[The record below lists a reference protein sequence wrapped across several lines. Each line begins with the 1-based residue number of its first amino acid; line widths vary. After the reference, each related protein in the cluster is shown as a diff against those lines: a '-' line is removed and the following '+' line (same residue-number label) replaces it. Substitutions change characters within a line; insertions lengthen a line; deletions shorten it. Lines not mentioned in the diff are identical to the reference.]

1 MHIIYTHVE
10 THMHTQGFHICLA
23 LEAVMDD
30 LKQNNNISSPTKQEY
45 KTGRKTES
53 ESRKNESRGG
63 RDSESERSFQNEQ
76 PYCIKAKTVKL

>member
-30 LKQNNNISSPTKQEY
+30 QKQNDNISSPTKQEY

-53 ESRKNESRGG
+53 
-63 RDSESERSFQNEQ
+63 
-76 PYCIKAKTVKL
+76 